1 MALPQAERIVF
12 NYGHPP
18 GHTVAGRPEAET
30 PSPRYT
36 EVATWRSWRS
46 VDRGYLGLL
55 AFTIVLLTRPQD
67 TIPGL
72 SALHFAELAAILG
85 VLPMVVNRL
94 TRGLPLFR
102 LTPDMLAMCAFGLI
116 ILATAPFSIWPGGAV
131 GVFTDF
137 YSKILIVFILMMN
150 TLTTPKRLEQI
161 SWVILLCTGYVAARA
176 VLDYAR
182 GINLVEGG
190 RIAGSVGGMFGNPND
205 LAMNLVSFIP
215 AGIVIAMSP
224 RHSLRHRLIAGATV
238 LCMLAATVFTKSRG
252 GFLGLATAILVLAL
266 LGHHIRRG
274 FGTLVVVATLVALP
288 LMPSSFWG
296 RMSSIFDEKVDRYE
310 FTGSRE
316 SRRIV
321 MEEGIATF
329 LEHPLT
335 GVGAGQFK
343 NYNPPTRRERW
354 RETHNAPL
362 QVAAETG
369 IVGLLLFVFLIWR
382 GIRAGSVTRGWLRRF
397 RPRSGM
403 PLVLADADRAL
414 LYEQSIAASAG
425 LAGWLVCAMFAS
437 VAYNWT
443 FYFLFALAVSA
454 RVLTT
459 TRLSEAR
466 AWMRAHTE
474 GRV

>member
-1 MALPQAERIVF
+1 MAATQAERLVF
-12 NYGHPP
+12 TYGHAP
-18 GHTVAGRPEAET
+18 GQTVAGQPSGET

-36 EVATWRSWRS
+36 DVASWRTWRS

-67 TIPGL
+67 TLPGL
-72 SALHFAELAAILG
+72 DALHFAEAAAILG
-85 VLPMVVNRL
+85 VAPMVMNRL
-94 TRGLPLFR
+94 SRGLPLFR
-102 LTPDMLAMCAFGLI
+102 LTADTVAMCAFGLV

-131 GVFTDF
+131 GLFTDF
-137 YSKILIVFILMMN
+137 YVKILIVFILMMN
-150 TLTTPKRLEQI
+150 TLTTPKRLAQI

-176 VLDYAR
+176 VFDYVR
-182 GINLVEGG
+182 GVNLVEGG

-215 AGIVIAMSP
+215 AGIVIAISP
-224 RHSLRHRLIAGATV
+224 RHSTRHRLMAGVVV
-238 LCMLAATVFTKSRG
+238 LAMLAATVFTKSRG
-252 GFLGLATAILVLAL
+252 GFLGLAAALLCLAL
-266 LGHHIRRG
+266 LGKYVRRG
-274 FGTLVVVATLVALP
+274 FGALVIGATLLALP
-288 LMPSSFWG
+288 VMPSSFWS
-296 RMSSIFDEKVDRYE
+296 RMSSMFDEKVDRYE

-321 MEEGIATF
+321 MEEGFTTF

-369 IVGLLLFVFLIWR
+369 IAGIVLFVVLIVR
-382 GIRAGSVTRGWLRRF
+382 AFRAGSVTRRSLGLA
-397 RPRSGM
+397 RPRRDVPAAIGDS
-403 PLVLADADRAL
+403 DRAL
-414 LYEQSIAASAG
+414 LYEQSVAASAG

-443 FYFLFALAVSA
+443 FYFLFALAVTA
-454 RVLTT
+454 RTLTT
-459 TRLSEAR
+459 TRLREAQALWR
-466 AWMRAHTE
+466 SGGSR
-474 GRV
+474 